1 MSDRTYAIA
10 LGTQLR
16 DRRKLLRL
24 NQTEVA
30 ELAGTTQRTVSLV
43 ESGKAAGIELYLA
56 VADVLGLEVT
66 LQPHDEQA
74 MRRDSAGESPR

>member
-1 MSDRTYAIA
+1 MSDRTYASA

-30 ELAGTTQRTVSLV
+30 ELAGTTQRTVSLA

-56 VADVLGLEVT
+56 VADVLGLEVS